1 MNRKPKHITVL
12 LYERGNP
19 ITIVTCFEMHKTVR
33 KRNKSD
39 PTTNELGAAAAA
51 SQPASSQQQQIP
63 SLIWSQAIWANCL
76 STMARREPFYRLYK

>member
-33 KRNKSD
+33 KRNKFD

-51 SQPASSQQQQIP
+51 ASQQPATTNTITHLIP
-63 SLIWSQAIWANCL
+63 GHL
-76 STMARREPFYRLYK
+76 SELFVNDGAT